1 MTILFRS
8 TWVAVTV
15 VVCIGVSATTAQEA
29 TNTANTK
36 NETAANPSAVY
47 ADFVHRFPAWT
58 STAALDQLRASDF
71 ARLDLT
77 HQVYLDYTGGNLY
90 AQRQLTQHQRD
101 LQENVYGN
109 PHSANPSSQAS
120 TDQVERTRNAIL
132 DYFHAPHNEYEI
144 IFTPNASGALRLVGE
159 SYPFTTESRLLLSTD
174 NHNSVLGIGEFALA
188 DKATVDYIPLQSNDL
203 RFDTKALAEK
213 LAQCRPDTRNLL
225 AYPAQSNFSGVKHP
239 LEIIEQAHTAG
250 WDVLLDAAAFVPS
263 NRLDLSRWKPDF
275 VCISFY
281 KMFGYPTGVGC
292 LLVRKDSLERMRRP
306 WFAGGTVEVSSVVAR
321 THVMRRD
328 TAAFED
334 GTIDY
339 LSIPAVAI
347 GLHVID
353 EVGIDTIHMRVECL
367 TGWLL
372 ETLPTLRHSNG
383 APLVKVHGPKD
394 LTARGGT
401 VSFTLLDVN
410 GEVINVVVAGTLASK
425 AGISLRTGGC
435 FCNPGAGESAFG
447 IQSADIKAVLDACA
461 KDSDMN
467 VRDEMFQQH
476 GIHVLRASFGWA
488 SNFADA
494 QALVE
499 FLRGFINQSADQIG
513 RMPNVH
519 REPESP

>member
-1 MTILFRS
+1 MPSLVCVLWIIAASIACATPARAQTS
-8 TWVAVTV
+8 T
-15 VVCIGVSATTAQEA
+15 GTAG
-29 TNTANTK
+29 
-36 NETAANPSAVY
+36 AAGQADAPSASAAY
-47 ADFVHRFPAWT
+47 ADFVRRHPAWT
-58 STAALDQLRASDF
+58 TTAVLDQLRASDF
-71 ARLDLT
+71 ARLDQT

-90 AQRQLTQHQRD
+90 ALRQVTQHQRD

-120 TDQVERTRNAIL
+120 TDQVERTRDAIL
-132 DYFHAPHNEYEI
+132 DYFRASHDEYEL
-144 IFTPNASGALRLVGE
+144 IFTANASGALRLVGE
-159 SYPFTTESRLLLSTD
+159 SYPFTPESRLLLSTD

-188 DKATVDYIPLQSNDL
+188 DKAAVDYIPLQREDL
-203 RFDTKALAEK
+203 RLDTGALADK
-213 LAQCRPDTRNLL
+213 LAQGRPGARNLL

-239 LEIIEQAHTAG
+239 LELIEQAHAAG

-275 VCISFY
+275 VCVSFY

-292 LLVRKDSLERMRRP
+292 LLVRKESLERMRRP
-306 WFAGGTVEVSSVVAR
+306 WFAGGTVEVSSVAAR

-339 LSIPAVAI
+339 LSIPAVAN
-347 GLHVID
+347 GLRLMD
-353 EVGIDTIHMRVECL
+353 EVGIDTIRTRVECL

-372 ETLPTLRHSNG
+372 ETMPTLRHSNG
-383 APLVKVHGPKD
+383 APLVKVHGPKS
-394 LTARGGT
+394 LGTRGGT
-401 VSFTLLDVN
+401 VSFTLLDAN
-410 GEVINVVVAGTLASK
+410 GKVIDVAVAGALASK

-447 IQSADIKAVLDACA
+447 LQLADIKAVLDAFA
-461 KDSDMN
+461 KDSNAN
-467 VRDEMFQQH
+467 VRDEMFEQH

-494 QALVE
+494 QALVT
-499 FLRGFINQSADQIG
+499 FLRGFLDRTADQIG
-513 RMPNVH
+513 HAPETSRA
-519 REPESP
+519 PESP